1 MLMQQS
7 PVNSQAIQQLK
18 TIMHQIQA
26 AQNPQLMLNQM
37 MMSNPQLRDI
47 INLIKS
53 NGGNMQTTFYN
64 LAKQMNVDPQ
74 AVLNAL
80 QN

>member
-1 MLMQQS
+1 MLTQQT
-7 PVNSQAIQQLK
+7 PVNPQLIHNLK
-18 TIMHQIQA
+18 NVMNTIQA
-26 AQNPQLMLNQM
+26 AQNPQMMLNQM
-37 MMSNPQLRDI
+37 MMNNPQLKSAI
-47 INLIKS
+47 ELIRS

-74 AVLNAL
+74 VVLNAL